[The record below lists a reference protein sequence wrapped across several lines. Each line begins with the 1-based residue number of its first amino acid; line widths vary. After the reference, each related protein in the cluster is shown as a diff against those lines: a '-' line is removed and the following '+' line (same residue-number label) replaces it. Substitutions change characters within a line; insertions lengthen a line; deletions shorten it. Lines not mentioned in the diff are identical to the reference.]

1 MYEYDEIIRWTWD
14 PDKNDSN
21 RREHGI
27 GFETA
32 ALVLDDPFV
41 ATIPDPY
48 RNEQRWRTIGLIGNI
63 LVIVV
68 HTTPEVD
75 PSSGTEVWR
84 MISARQATPDER
96 KRYEEGRY

>member
-1 MYEYDEIIRWTWD
+1 MHEYDEIICWTWD
-14 PDKNDSN
+14 PDKNEIN

-32 ALVLDDPFV
+32 ALVLDDPLV
-41 ATIPDPY
+41 ATIPDTY
-48 RNEQRWRTIGLIGNI
+48 RNEQRWRTIGLIDNI

-75 PSSGTEVWR
+75 PTSGTEVWR